1 MPFMVH
7 FLDRTASAAA
17 GHEVIMRPV
26 RTVED
31 LIRSGIPIT
40 AETRDAAAL
49 RAVLGTPAS
58 QLGAAIRWAA
68 RYLEG

>member
-1 MPFMVH
+1 MVITIVIVEIIIKIKIIGCNGSV
-7 FLDRTASAAA
+7 FGGS
-17 GHEVIMRPV
+17 EV
-26 RTVED
+26 
-31 LIRSGIPIT
+31 RSGNPIT
-40 AETRDAAAL
+40 AETPDAAAL